1 MGGPSPTAPHRLL
14 GTGSLEVA
22 DLSGP
27 FDVTQAGLGD
37 QPLAGADQLVLGGL
51 VATPGPVGPGAAPPA
66 DRHPSVG
73 LGSMVLVELASHR
86 RCFG

>member
-22 DLSGP
+22 DLSGSL
-27 FDVTQAGLGD
+27 DVTQPGLGD
-37 QPLAGADQLVLGGL
+37 EPLAGADQLVLGGL